1 MRRGVSKLLYMLMM
15 SLISFFS
22 FALGKYSMSS
32 LQPSPNQFKGWADKG
47 VSSPVAYEVIDSIDE
62 VISQQRMGKNF
73 GLLH

>member
-47 VSSPVAYEVIDSIDE
+47 VSSPVAYEFIDSIDE